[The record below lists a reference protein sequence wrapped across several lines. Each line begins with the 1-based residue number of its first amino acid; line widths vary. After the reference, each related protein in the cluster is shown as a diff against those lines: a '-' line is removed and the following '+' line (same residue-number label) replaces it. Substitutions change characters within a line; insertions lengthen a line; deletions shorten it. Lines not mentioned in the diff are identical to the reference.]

1 MVIHLKNILTCNTGT
16 VVADNDDGTNP
27 VPADV
32 TTPATGPSLAR
43 RAKDVIAKATQ
54 PVRTAMFGKPATDTD
69 AAVDPLHTK
78 ASKAVNKAY
87 RKLNPLKGSDV
98 AGAGTLFTWSVV
110 HQPFHPVLRDVVP
123 YIVGIVEIDGT
134 DGTRI
139 TTNIVDTPH
148 EQLRAGLRV
157 EVVWEDMSPEL
168 AVPRFRAAG

>member
-1 MVIHLKNILTCNTGT
+1 MSTTSDLGRYFPD
-16 VVADNDDGTNP
+16 AMPNP
-27 VPADV
+27 AASPE
-32 TTPATGPSLAR
+32 T
-43 RAKDVIAKATQ
+43 
-54 PVRTAMFGKPATDTD
+54 KPFWD
-69 AAVDPLHTK
+69 AALEHRLVLQRC
-78 ASKAVNKAY
+78 ASCGRFRHPPRALCPWCRSFEATWD
-87 RKLNPLKGSDV
+87 DV

-148 EQLRAGLRV
+148 DQLRAGLRV